1 MPKIVDHEQYR
12 KELLMKCFDLFAQKG
27 YAAITMREIAKELN
41 VSTGTLY
48 HYFPNKEALFLQ
60 LVEEQTR
67 QDILNFI
74 ADAGDAKT
82 LPERIEALMNF
93 LAKNEDYFAKQILLG
108 FDFYQQQQ
116 RTDIWNNKTLRKA
129 SEDTMQALSDYL
141 QIQDQAVIDFICNFL
156 NGIIYRRMFEG
167 EAVSLAEQG
176 ELLAQMLTAYFNTQ
190 DKASSANGKTK
201 NIYPHFPK

>member
-1 MPKIVDHEQYR
+1 M
-12 KELLMKCFDLFAQKG
+12 
-27 YAAITMREIAKELN
+27 
-41 VSTGTLY
+41 
-48 HYFPNKEALFLQ
+48 ALFLQ

>member
-60 LVEEQTR
+60 LVEEQTQ

-74 ADAGDAKT
+74 ADAGDAQT
-82 LPERIEALMNF
+82 LLDRIKALMTF
-93 LAKNEDYFAKQILLG
+93 LAKNEDYFSKQILLW
-108 FDFYQQQQ
+108 FDFYQQQ
-116 RTDIWNNKTLRKA
+116 RTGVWNNQTLRKA

-141 QIQDQAVIDFICNFL
+141 QIQDPAVIDFICNFL
-156 NGIIYRRMFEG
+156 NGIISRRMFEG

-176 ELLAQMLTAYFNTQ
+176 ELLAKMLTVYLHSQ
-190 DKASSANGKTK
+190 DYSTSNNGKT
-201 NIYPHFPK
+201 NDMHSHVGE